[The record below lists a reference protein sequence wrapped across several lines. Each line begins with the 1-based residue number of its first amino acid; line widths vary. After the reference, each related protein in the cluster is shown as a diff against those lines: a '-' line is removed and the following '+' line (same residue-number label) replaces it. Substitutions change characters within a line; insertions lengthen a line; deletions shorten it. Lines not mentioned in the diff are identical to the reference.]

1 MKRTLFATFCSKP
14 VAKGDVSMY
23 SKASS
28 ERGGSYVHDFLRKI
42 HDDDLLNVHAL
53 AGISIHFLLYP
64 FIIASKVLNRDI
76 VRIYFEFIKT
86 GEIS

>member
-1 MKRTLFATFCSKP
+1 
-14 VAKGDVSMY
+14 MY

-28 ERGGSYVHDFLRKI
+28 ERGGSYVHEFLRKI

-64 FIIASKVLNRDI
+64 FIFASNVLRRDI
-76 VRIYFEFIKT
+76 VRTYFEFIY
-86 GEIS
+86 

>member
-28 ERGGSYVHDFLRKI
+28 ERGGSYVHEFLRKI

-76 VRIYFEFIKT
+76 VRIYFEFIY
-86 GEIS
+86 

>member
-1 MKRTLFATFCSKP
+1 MNKALFATFCSKP
-14 VAKGDVSMY
+14 VEKSDVSMY

-28 ERGGSYVHDFLRKI
+28 ERGGSYVHKFLRKI

-53 AGISIHFLLYP
+53 AGISIYFLLYP
-64 FIIASKVLNRDI
+64 FIIASKVLHGDI

>member
-28 ERGGSYVHDFLRKI
+28 ERGGSYVHEFLRKI

-53 AGISIHFLLYP
+53 AGISIHFLLY
-64 FIIASKVLNRDI
+64 LLL
-76 VRIYFEFIKT
+76 
-86 GEIS
+86 